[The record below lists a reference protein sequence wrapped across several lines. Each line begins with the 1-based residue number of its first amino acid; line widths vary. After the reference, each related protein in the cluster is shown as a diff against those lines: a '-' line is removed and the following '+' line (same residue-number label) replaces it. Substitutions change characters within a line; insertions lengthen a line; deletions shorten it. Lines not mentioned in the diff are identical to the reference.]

1 MTLRVWGAVE
11 RRAGW
16 PGGIAFVTDFASD
29 HALRKKRKG
38 RSHIAWALAT
48 VAPWCLGV
56 ALSASFPAGAGQ
68 DPSVGD
74 NWAPVTGMPALQ
86 PADLIP
92 SELAPAHNGRH
103 RAFVAPFANS
113 LAAPSLS
120 GLSLSHAHTSSL
132 GGIQMAALTAG
143 GDYRDL
149 EFRTLPDE
157 TEPRLQL
164 KNGAKAFPRIDASR
178 KSDPLVGLRPT
189 FDARLRSKGTFARFA
204 AEHQMLFNRDVL
216 AFEGFSKQDEDD
228 SDNGALQPS
237 RDYGANPSTGPGVAD
252 RPPSSAAGV
261 THSPRSVR
269 RAELP
274 ALISL
279 TVQRHFDGS
288 TPRVPR
294 AVALSS
300 MTPVPAGNVQIISA
314 RDLLPGDRE
323 TQNRETTVAGR
334 TELARPNYAQLI
346 EHAKSPAQ
354 QHCLAQAIYFEAR
367 SEPEAGQA
375 AVAQVVLNR
384 ALSGLY
390 PPSVCGVVF
399 QNSHRHLACQ
409 FTFTCEGK
417 SLRINDQGSWERAR
431 RIAREVL
438 EGKTYLSQVGA
449 STHYHATYVRP
460 GWSRRL
466 QRKGK
471 IGTHIFYKLKPG
483 QT

>member
-1 MTLRVWGAVE
+1 M
-11 RRAGW
+11 
-16 PGGIAFVTDFASD
+16 PGGIAFVSDFASD
-29 HALRKKRKG
+29 HALRKKRKA
-38 RSHIAWALAT
+38 RSHLAWALAT
-48 VAPWCLGV
+48 VAPWCLGL

-68 DPSVGD
+68 DSSVGS
-74 NWAPVTGMPALQ
+74 NWASITGMPAAV
-86 PADLIP
+86 PADLIR
-92 SELAPAHNGRH
+92 SAIVSAHGGENAPHQNFARQ
-103 RAFVAPFANS
+103 AFAAPFA
-113 LAAPSLS
+113 
-120 GLSLSHAHTSSL
+120 GLSLSGAHMSSL
-132 GGIQMAALTAG
+132 GGIHMAALTAG

-157 TEPRLQL
+157 TEPRVQL
-164 KNGAKAFPRIDASR
+164 KTGAKEFPRIDASR

-189 FDARLRSKGTFARFA
+189 FDAKLRGKGDFARYA
-204 AEHQMLFNRDVL
+204 AQHQMLFNRDVL
-216 AFEGFSKQDEDD
+216 AFEGFSKHEDAPD
-228 SDNGALQPS
+228 IAPNAEAHDLKNI
-237 RDYGANPSTGPGVAD
+237 STAHGDAD
-252 RPPSSAAGV
+252 RPPVTQASA
-261 THSPRSVR
+261 THSPRAAQ
-269 RAELP
+269 AELP

-279 TVQRHFDGS
+279 SVPRHFDGS
-288 TPRVPR
+288 SPRVPR
-294 AVALSS
+294 AMALASV
-300 MTPVPAGNVQIISA
+300 TPVPAGNVQIVSA
-314 RDLLPGDRE
+314 RDLVPG
-323 TQNRETTVAGR
+323 TKPTPETTLAQR
-334 TELARPNYAQLI
+334 IAPARPNYAQLI
-346 EHAKSPAQ
+346 EQAKTPAQ

-390 PPSVCGVVF
+390 PASVCGVVF

-417 SLRINDQGSWERAR
+417 ALRITDQNSWERAR

-466 QRKGK
+466 ERKGK